1 MWRQINARTNSSNV
15 KSPVSVFLKDGIV
28 TEPRIA
34 RITRTNPV
42 LVDRW
47 IAPII
52 TSNATTKNVFS
63 KAMSVMGKTI
73 VVMVRMNPPNTDAV
87 HLKLLADLA
96 NGSAR
101 VLSLDIV

>member
-1 MWRQINARTNSSNV
+1 MER
-15 KSPVSVFLKDGIV
+15 
-28 TEPRIA
+28 RIA
-34 RITRTNPV
+34 KTTPTNPA
-42 LVDRW
+42 LADPL